1 MRLNLKYKLLFG
13 FLLLSFSV
21 NFLIYCKNEINQ
33 ESADKKVI
41 TIPHDSTDKTKQDTR
56 SNLKDLYDVF
66 QLHYDASV
74 IDTHNDFLYQVFNKG
89 ADLGRRDN
97 YTFSG
102 LPRFKDG
109 GVDMQVFAVWI
120 PGSESKRAFT
130 FANEQI
136 ARLKAF
142 ENKYSNDFEI
152 AYCYEDVVRIMK
164 EKKFCGMLGIEDGV
178 AVLNDVDNVNI
189 LYESGVRYIGLTWN
203 KSNKIGSS
211 ARDESEKGIGKGLTD
226 FGKQVVTRMEDL
238 GMLVDVSHSGEKTF
252 WDVIEMTQNPVIAS
266 HSNCYA
272 LNPHYRN
279 LKDDQIIAIAKT
291 GGVIMVNFLDDFI
304 NQNGKF
310 NRVANYKAKYGKE
323 LDNLYN
329 EYKDDLITFNVK
341 RYEFMK
347 AHPID
352 GGTSLDDLIDHIDH
366 IKSLVGINHIGIG
379 SDFDGGIV
387 APNEIYDATC
397 YPVIT
402 ARLWERGYTEEEIRK
417 ILGENFLRVL
427 KQVCSK

>member
-1 MRLNLKYKLLFG
+1 MGLNLKYKLLFG
-13 FLLLSFSV
+13 FLFLSFSV
-21 NFLIYCKNEINQ
+21 NFLIYCKSEIKQ
-33 ESADKKVI
+33 EQADKKAINV
-41 TIPHDSTDKTKQDTR
+41 PHDSTDKTKQDTKN
-56 SNLKDLYDVF
+56 NLKDLSDVF
-66 QLHYDASV
+66 RLHYDASV

-89 ADLGRRDN
+89 ADLGRKDN
-97 YTFSG
+97 FTFSG
-102 LPRFKDG
+102 LPRFTEG

-120 PGSESKRAFT
+120 PGSESKRAFA
-130 FANEQI
+130 FANDQI
-136 ARLKAF
+136 ERLKAF

-152 AYCYEDVVRIMK
+152 AYCYDDVLRIMN

-178 AVLNDVDNVNI
+178 AVLGDVNNVNM
-189 LYESGVRYIGLTWN
+189 LYEAGVRYIGLTWN

-211 ARDESEKGIGKGLTD
+211 ARDESEKGTGKGLTD
-226 FGKQVVTRMEDL
+226 FGKQVVTRMEEL

-252 WDVIEMTQNPVIAS
+252 WDVIEMTKNPVIAS
-266 HSNCYA
+266 HSNCYS

-279 LKDDQIIAIAKT
+279 LKDEQIIAIAKT

-310 NRVANYKAKYGKE
+310 NRVANYNARYGKE
-323 LDNLYN
+323 LDNLYK

-347 AHPID
+347 SHPIE

-366 IKSLVGINHIGIG
+366 IKSLVGVNHIGIG

-397 YPVIT
+397 YPIIT
-402 ARLWERGYTEEEIRK
+402 ARLWERGYKEDEIRK

-427 KQVCSK
+427 KQVCNK

>member
-1 MRLNLKYKLLFG
+1 MKLGLKYKLLFG

-21 NFLIYCKNEINQ
+21 NFLLYCKSEKKQ
-33 ESADKKVI
+33 EVTENKVVAV
-41 TIPHDSTDKTKQDTR
+41 PLDSTDKTKQETKN
-56 SNLKDLYDVF
+56 NLKDLNDVF
-66 QLHYDASV
+66 KLHYDASV

-89 ADLGRRDN
+89 ADLGRKDN
-97 YTFSG
+97 FTNSG
-102 LPRFKDG
+102 LPRFTEG

-120 PGSESKRAFT
+120 PGSESKRAFD

-142 ENKYSNDFEI
+142 ENKYSDDFAI
-152 AYCYEDVVRIMK
+152 AYCYDDVVRIMK

-178 AVLNDVDNVNI
+178 AVLGDVDNVNK
-189 LYESGVRYIGLTWN
+189 LYEAGVRYIGLTWN

-211 ARDESEKGIGKGLTD
+211 ARDETEKGTGKGLTE
-226 FGKQVVTRMEDL
+226 FGKKVVTRMEEL

-252 WDVIEMTQNPVIAS
+252 WDIMEISNNPVIAS
-266 HSNCYA
+266 HSNCYS

-279 LKDDQIIAIAKT
+279 LKDDQIVAIAKT
-291 GGVIMVNFLDDFI
+291 GGVIMINFLDDFI
-304 NQNGKF
+304 NENGKN
-310 NRVANYKAKYGKE
+310 NRVANYNARYKNDIDK
-323 LDNLYN
+323 LYMEN
-329 EYKDDLITFNVK
+329 KNDLIAFNVK
-341 RYEFMK
+341 RYEFMNT
-347 AHPID
+347 HPIE

-366 IKSLVGINHIGIG
+366 IKSLVGVNHIGIG

-397 YPVIT
+397 YPVLT
-402 ARLWERGYTEEEIRK
+402 ARLWERGYKEDEIRK

-427 KQVCSK
+427 KQVCNK

>member
-1 MRLNLKYKLLFG
+1 MIFGLKYKLLFG

-21 NFLIYCKNEINQ
+21 NFLLYCKSDKKSEMTENR
-33 ESADKKVI
+33 ESAAPV
-41 TIPHDSTDKTKQDTR
+41 DSTEKIKQDTKN
-56 SNLKDLYDVF
+56 NLKDLSDVF
-66 QLHYDASV
+66 KLHYDASV

-89 ADLGRRDN
+89 ADLGRKDN
-97 YTFSG
+97 FTNSG
-102 LPRFKDG
+102 LPRFTEG

-120 PGSESKRAFT
+120 PGSENKRAFA

-136 ARLKAF
+136 ARLKDF
-142 ENKYSNDFEI
+142 ENKYSDDFAI
-152 AYCYEDVVRIMK
+152 AYCYDDVIKIMN

-178 AVLNDVDNVNI
+178 AVLGDVDNVNR
-189 LYESGVRYIGLTWN
+189 LYDAGIRYIGLTWN
-203 KSNKIGSS
+203 RSNKIGSS
-211 ARDESEKGIGKGLTD
+211 ARDESEKGTGKGLTD
-226 FGKQVVTRMEDL
+226 FGKQVVTRMEEL

-252 WDVIEMTQNPVIAS
+252 WDVIEMSKNPVIAS

-279 LKDDQIIAIAKT
+279 LKDDQILAIAKT

-304 NQNGKF
+304 NQNGKI
-310 NRVANYKAKYGKE
+310 NRVANYNARYGKE
-323 LDNLYN
+323 LDNLYK
-329 EYKDDLITFNVK
+329 EYKDDLITFNIK

-347 AHPID
+347 SHPIE

-366 IKSLVGINHIGIG
+366 IKSLVGVNHIGIG

-402 ARLWERGYTEEEIRK
+402 ARLWERGYTEDEIRK

-427 KQVCSK
+427 KQVCKK